1 FATRTWDGWDYI
13 PEAWDAWLAAADGT
27 MLVVVAGQPVGT
39 PQGTIAV
46 GQPIAMSR
54 LALLAEGE
62 AWLEGIRVDP
72 RVRGRGVATALQVA
86 ELAWVRAQGASWVRY
101 ATGEENEGSHRLG
114 ARHGIRVLC
123 AWRWYA
129 PRRDEEAASEVEA
142 ASDAP
147 AEPGGPTAVDP
158 HLLAPDTLAPEV
170 GRLWS
175 LIDADPTFA
184 LGQRLYECR
193 SWAFQPLTSER
204 FAAHVRASEV
214 HLSPDRRAVVIAP
227 HRAGWNEDHL
237 PHVALVAGDGEAAL
251 ALLVDLR
258 EAFGGRLNV
267 RLPWPDP
274 PMLGGRTVERW
285 AAAGFGSWGRHSLH
299 VLGRRVADGPDDA
312 TSVGPDDPAGAGPD
326 DPAPA
331 GPDDAASA
339 GPVQAVAE
347 QLTFLEPPHR
357 IVTPQPIGG

>member
-1 FATRTWDGWDYI
+1 MRRARAEDKAAILAFATRTWDGWDYI

-27 MLVVVAGQPVGT
+27 MLVVVAGEPVAT
-39 PQGTIAV
+39 PEGTIAA
-46 GQPIAMSR
+46 GQPIALSR
-54 LALLAEGE
+54 LALLAKDH

-129 PRRDEEAASEVEA
+129 RRRDEEAASEAGTASVAEG

-147 AEPGGPTAVDP
+147 PDPSGPTAVDR
-158 HLLAPDTLAPEV
+158 HLLAPDTPGAAV
-170 GRLWS
+170 DRLWR
-175 LIDADPTFA
+175 LIDTDPTFA

-204 FAAHVRASEV
+204 FAAHVRAAEV
-214 HLSPDRRAVVIAP
+214 HVSADRGAVVITP
-227 HRAGWNEDHL
+227 HRAGWNEDHR

-251 ALLVDLR
+251 ALLVARRD
-258 EAFGGRLNV
+258 AFGGRLNL

-274 PMLGGRTVERW
+274 PLLRDGIGELW
-285 AAAGFGSWGRHSLH
+285 AAAGFGSWGTHSLH
-299 VLGRRVADGPDDA
+299 VLGRALDGAEGED
-312 TSVGPDDPAGAGPD
+312 SEG
-326 DPAPA
+326 
-331 GPDDAASA
+331 
-339 GPVQAVAE
+339 VQAVAE
-347 QLTFLEPPHR
+347 QLTFLEPPRR
-357 IVTPQPIGG
+357 IATPQAIGG